1 VEIDDIEG
9 AKVDVDKSGIYV
21 LLVASCDPTS
31 GQVVLNGFTEWMN
44 PYGKSSLLFF
54 LYLSFLLVAG
64 YLPADEYGA
73 LPFFGYLSL
82 AYLVVGLC
90 WMAVCMVYRKE
101 LLQIQV
107 KLGLLLIFLLLFL
120 GVDFPRPLPRNDG
133 NHHGLF

>member
-1 VEIDDIEG
+1 MEIDDIEG

-31 GQVVLNGFTEWMN
+31 GQVVLDGFTEWMN
-44 PYGKSSLLFF
+44 PYGKFCLLYSPFLPFSSF
-54 LYLSFLLVAG
+54 VG

-107 KLGLLLIFLLLFL
+107 KVGLFLIFLLLF
-120 GVDFPRPLPRNDG
+120 
-133 NHHGLF
+133 